1 MLQEANMAEIK
12 QDLLSLQYSENF
24 QIEGLQ
30 EANVDLQ
37 LPPAAITLATVTG
50 VVTDGTDPIADA
62 TVKLFD
68 SAGMPYKH
76 TLTDG
81 TGSFTITGIPAGTYS
96 LAAVKDGYRL
106 SDAAGVTLT
115 SGLTAEINLTC
126 TADIT
131 LSLGAIAGV
140 LTVAN
145 PLGGA
150 PVPLAGAKITLQTAD
165 GTTVAATYTAADG
178 EFAFYD
184 LADGVY
190 TLISVA
196 DGYTA
201 TSSMTVVIADGS
213 IANINMS
220 MTVDSR
226 TYNGTVSGI
235 IRNNAGQAVAG
246 CFVGLYEV
254 TLVDGVRQE
263 KLIAVTKTNTAGKYL
278 FGSVTGG
285 EYLVKAKLEQ

>member
-1 MLQEANMAEIK
+1 MAEIK

-24 QIEGLQ
+24 QLEGLQ
-30 EANVDLQ
+30 EANIDLQ
-37 LPPAAITLATVTG
+37 LPPGETTLATVYGT
-50 VVTDGTDPIADA
+50 VTDGTDPIADA

-76 TLTDG
+76 TLTDADG
-81 TGSFTITGIPAGTYS
+81 NYTMTGIPAGTYS
-96 LAAVKDGYRL
+96 LAAVKDGYLL

-115 SGLTAEINLTC
+115 SGLTSEINLTC
-126 TADIT
+126 AAEVT
-131 LSLGAIAGV
+131 LSLGAIAGL
-140 LTVAN
+140 LTVVN

-150 PVPLAGAKITLQTAD
+150 PLPLAGAKISLQTAD
-165 GTTVAATYTAADG
+165 GTTVASTYTAADG

-190 TLISVA
+190 TLISSA
-196 DGYTA
+196 DGYIA
-201 TSSMTVVIADGS
+201 TSTMTTTIAAGS
-213 IANINMS
+213 ISNISMS

-235 IRNNAGQAVAG
+235 IRNTTGQVVAG

-254 TLVDGVRQE
+254 TVVDGVRQE
-263 KLIAVTKTNTAGKYL
+263 KLVAVTKTNTAGKYL
-278 FGSVTGG
+278 FGGVTGG

>member
-1 MLQEANMAEIK
+1 MAEIK

-50 VVTDGTDPIADA
+50 VVTDGTDPIAGA

-150 PVPLAGAKITLQTAD
+150 PVPLAGAKITLQTVD

-190 TLISVA
+190 T
-196 DGYTA
+196 
-201 TSSMTVVIADGS
+201 
-213 IANINMS
+213 
-220 MTVDSR
+220 R
-226 TYNGTVSGI
+226 
-235 IRNNAGQAVAG
+235 
-246 CFVGLYEV
+246 
-254 TLVDGVRQE
+254 
-263 KLIAVTKTNTAGKYL
+263 
-278 FGSVTGG
+278 
-285 EYLVKAKLEQ
+285 

>member
-1 MLQEANMAEIK
+1 M
-12 QDLLSLQYSENF
+12 
-24 QIEGLQ
+24 
-30 EANVDLQ
+30 
-37 LPPAAITLATVTG
+37 
-50 VVTDGTDPIADA
+50 
-62 TVKLFD
+62 
-68 SAGMPYKH
+68 
-76 TLTDG
+76 
-81 TGSFTITGIPAGTYS
+81 
-96 LAAVKDGYRL
+96 
-106 SDAAGVTLT
+106 
-115 SGLTAEINLTC
+115 
-126 TADIT
+126 
-131 LSLGAIAGV
+131 

-145 PLGGA
+145 PLGGV

-178 EFAFYD
+178 Y
-184 LADGVY
+184 V
-190 TLISVA
+190 
-196 DGYTA
+196 A
-201 TSSMTVVIADGS
+201 TSTMTAVISKGS

-278 FGSVTGG
+278 FGGVTGG

>member
-1 MLQEANMAEIK
+1 MAGIK
-12 QDLLSLQYSENF
+12 QDLLSLQYSEYF

-50 VVTDGTDPIADA
+50 VVTDGTDPIVDA

-150 PVPLAGAKITLQTAD
+150 PVPLAGAKITLQTVD

-190 TLISVA
+190 TLISAA
-196 DGYTA
+196 DGYVA
-201 TSSMTVVIADGS
+201 TSTMTAVISKGS

-278 FGSVTGG
+278 FGGVTGG

>member
-1 MLQEANMAEIK
+1 MAEIK

-140 LTVAN
+140 LTFAN

-150 PVPLAGAKITLQTAD
+150 PVPLAGAKITLQTVD

-190 TLISVA
+190 TLISAA
-196 DGYTA
+196 DGYVA
-201 TSSMTVVIADGS
+201 TSTMTAVISKGS

-278 FGSVTGG
+278 FGGVTGG